1 MAPPPMSLV
10 SDGADAAAQTW
21 DAAAPV
27 EPGPPSA
34 ELPASAAD
42 TESPAP
48 ARAGEL
54 HT

>member
-1 MAPPPMSLV
+1 MSLV

-34 ELPASAAD
+34 ELLAAD